1 MRRTTDGLRP
11 PAAAAELPARARP
24 AARARVA
31 APRKPPIRPSRLALY
46 VLAGLAVVLLAGP
59 LLWMVSSSLKT
70 QGDALAV
77 PPPLIPDPIRWEN
90 YLDVFRQ
97 VPFARYLLNSF
108 FVATVVTLAALLF
121 HSMAAYSLAR
131 LDYPGRNLIF
141 VAILATLMI
150 PFTTIIV
157 PLFIVI
163 DAFGWVDTYKALI
176 IPMIPHAFGIFL
188 LRQFYL
194 GLPRELEEAAIVDGA
209 TLLQVYRRVILPLS
223 RPILAALGIFFFLA
237 NWNNFLWPLIV
248 TQSSDKWVIQ
258 LGIQQFSGEHSTQFN
273 LIMAAS
279 TVAALPTLVLFFV
292 LQRRLIEGIKL
303 SGLKG

>member
-1 MRRTTDGLRP
+1 MRRITEIRP
-11 PAAAAELPARARP
+11 PAATVRAPAEARP
-24 AARARVA
+24 RPAVRARVA
-31 APRKPPIRPSRLALY
+31 PPRKPVRPGRIALY
-46 VLAGLAVVLLAGP
+46 LLAAVAVVVLAGP

-77 PPPLIPDPIRWEN
+77 PPPLIPDPIRWAN
-90 YLDVFRQ
+90 YLDVFTQ

-108 FVATVVTLAALLF
+108 FVATVVTVVALLF

-131 LDYPGRNLIF
+131 LDYPGRNVIF
-141 VAILATLMI
+141 LAILATLMI
-150 PFTTIIV
+150 PFTTIVV

-163 DAFGWVDTYKALI
+163 DAFGWVDTYRALI

-194 GLPRELEEAAIVDGA
+194 GLPRDLEEAAIVDGA
-209 TLLQVYRRVILPLS
+209 SLIQVYRRVILPLS

-258 LGIQQFSGEHSTQFN
+258 LGIQQFTGEHSTQFN

-303 SGLKG
+303 TGLKG